1 MIRDGGDSP
10 WTHVCSLIAGI
21 RPPLQA
27 SFCKPALFVA
37 ASTIYKGRAH
47 VTDSGMGRLWSL
59 KRSDGMSLVE
69 GVAGLAREGLVSWRQ
84 RCGAWSRDAIG
95 QRLGLVTG
103 IGILTLS
110 AAFLLASSGNAL
122 RAADCGNVAAPG
134 LDWSKCSKTNIML
147 QNSDLHGANLFGAHF
162 DSTDL
167 SDANF
172 TSANLEKA
180 TLVRAWLKNVH
191 ADGANFKR
199 IEAYRS
205 DFTNASA
212 NGASFANA
220 ELQRAEFG
228 GAQLNNADF
237 QKAELGRAD
246 FDKAVLSNV
255 NFSFA
260 NLSRATLGGAV
271 MQGPVSFSGAFMY
284 LTRIEGVDLS
294 NATGLQQ
301 AQLNLACGDNTTR
314 LPTWLK
320 APAVWPCPPDD
331 PDDKD

>member
-1 MIRDGGDSP
+1 MHLTRAWDG
-10 WTHVCSLIAGI
+10 L
-21 RPPLQA
+21 R
-27 SFCKPALFVA
+27 ALE
-37 ASTIYKGRAH
+37 
-47 VTDSGMGRLWSL
+47 W
-59 KRSDGMSLVE
+59 SDGMNLFGRSV
-69 GVAGLAREGLVSWRQ
+69 GLAGEGFAWRQ
-84 RCGAWSRDAIG
+84 RCDVRPRDAIG
-95 QRLGLVTG
+95 RRVRIAGGLAG
-103 IGILTLS
+103 LALS
-110 AAFLLASSGNAL
+110 AAFLLVSGGNFAQ
-122 RAADCGNVAAPG
+122 AADCGNVAAPG

-147 QNSDLHGANLFGAHF
+147 PNSDLNGANLFSAHF

-167 SDANF
+167 SDANL

-180 TLVRAWLKNVH
+180 TLVRTWLKNVR

-205 DFTNASA
+205 DFSNASA

-228 GAQLNNADF
+228 GAQLKNADF

-246 FDKAVLSNV
+246 FDKAVLSGV

-260 NLSRATLGGAV
+260 NLSRATLAGAV
-271 MQGPVSFSGAFMY
+271 IQGPVSFSGAFMY
-284 LTRIEGVDLS
+284 LTRIEGLDLT

-301 AQLNLACGDNTTR
+301 AQINLACGDTTTK
-314 LPTWLK
+314 LPSWLS
-320 APAVWPCPPDD
+320 APTVWPCPPDD

>member
-1 MIRDGGDSP
+1 
-10 WTHVCSLIAGI
+10 
-21 RPPLQA
+21 
-27 SFCKPALFVA
+27 
-37 ASTIYKGRAH
+37 
-47 VTDSGMGRLWSL
+47 
-59 KRSDGMSLVE
+59 MSLAERAVQLAGE
-69 GVAGLAREGLVSWRQ
+69 GHLRRRSRTAIARK
-84 RCGAWSRDAIG
+84 
-95 QRLGLVTG
+95 LGMATG
-103 IGILTLS
+103 FGILALS
-110 AAFLLASSGNAL
+110 TGFLLASSTNAL

-147 QNSDLHGANLFGAHF
+147 QNSDLHGANLAGAHF

-167 SDANF
+167 SDANL

-180 TLVRAWLKNVH
+180 TLVRAWLKNAK

-205 DFTNASA
+205 DFSNASV

-220 ELQRAEFG
+220 ELQRAEFA
-228 GAQLNNADF
+228 GAQLANADF

-246 FDKAVLSNV
+246 FDKAILSDV

-271 MQGPVSFSGAFMY
+271 MKGPVSFSGAFLY
-284 LTRIEGVDLS
+284 LARIEGLDLS

-301 AQLNLACGDNTTR
+301 AQLNLACGDGSTK

>member
-1 MIRDGGDSP
+1 MG
-10 WTHVCSLIAGI
+10 
-21 RPPLQA
+21 
-27 SFCKPALFVA
+27 FVEWA
-37 ASTIYKGRAH
+37 
-47 VTDSGMGRLWSL
+47 
-59 KRSDGMSLVE
+59 
-69 GVAGLAREGLVSWRQ
+69 AGLAAGGL
-84 RCGAWSRDAIG
+84 AWWQERSRRRSRGTIR
-95 QRLGLVTG
+95 QRLGSPGRLDIWV
-103 IGILTLS
+103 LS
-110 AAFLLASSGNAL
+110 TVFLLAGAGMSAQAG
-122 RAADCGNVAAPG
+122 DCGNVAAPG

-147 QNSDLHGANLFGAHF
+147 QSSDLHGANLAGAHF

-167 SDANF
+167 SDTNL

-180 TLVRAWLKNVH
+180 TLVRTWLKNVH

-205 DFTNASA
+205 DFSNASA

-228 GAQLNNADF
+228 GAKLNNADF

-260 NLSRATLGGAV
+260 NLSRATLAGAV

-284 LTRIEGVDLS
+284 LTRIEGLDLS
-294 NATGLQQ
+294 NSTGLQQ
-301 AQLNLACGDNTTR
+301 AQINLACGDTTTK
-314 LPTWLK
+314 LPSWLS
-320 APAVWPCPPDD
+320 APSVWPCPPDD

>member
-1 MIRDGGDSP
+1 MSFFEGLAGLVGEGLKSLRQRRD
-10 WTHVCSLIAGI
+10 V
-21 RPPLQA
+21 RPP
-27 SFCKPALFVA
+27 
-37 ASTIYKGRAH
+37 
-47 VTDSGMGRLWSL
+47 
-59 KRSDGMSLVE
+59 
-69 GVAGLAREGLVSWRQ
+69 
-84 RCGAWSRDAIG
+84 DAVG
-95 QRLGLVTG
+95 QRLSVARSLDILV
-103 IGILTLS
+103 LS
-110 AAFLLASSGNAL
+110 AVLLLAGASMSAQAG
-122 RAADCGNVAAPG
+122 DCGNVAAPG

-147 QNSDLHGANLFGAHF
+147 QSSDLHGANLAGAHF

-167 SDANF
+167 SDTNL

-180 TLVRAWLKNVH
+180 TLVRTWLKNVH

-205 DFTNASA
+205 DFSNASA

-228 GAQLNNADF
+228 GAKLNNADF

-260 NLSRATLGGAV
+260 NLSRATLAGAV

-284 LTRIEGVDLS
+284 LTRIEGLDLS
-294 NATGLQQ
+294 NSTGLQQ
-301 AQLNLACGDNTTR
+301 AQINLACGDTTTK
-314 LPTWLK
+314 LPSWLS
-320 APAVWPCPPDD
+320 APSVWPCPPDD

>member
-1 MIRDGGDSP
+1 
-10 WTHVCSLIAGI
+10 
-21 RPPLQA
+21 
-27 SFCKPALFVA
+27 
-37 ASTIYKGRAH
+37 
-47 VTDSGMGRLWSL
+47 
-59 KRSDGMSLVE
+59 MSLVE
-69 GVAGLAREGLVSWRQ
+69 GLAGLAREGMASWGR
-84 RCGAWSRDAIG
+84 RCSAESGDATG
-95 QRLGLVTG
+95 RRLGMASGFGVLALG
-103 IGILTLS
+103 
-110 AAFLLASSGNAL
+110 AAFLLASSGAAL
-122 RAADCGNVAAPG
+122 RAADCSNIAAPG
-134 LDWSKCSKTNIML
+134 LDWSGCSKTNIML
-147 QNSDLHGANLFGAHF
+147 QSSDLHGANLFGAHF

-167 SDANF
+167 SDTNL

-205 DFTNASA
+205 DFSKASL

-228 GAQLNNADF
+228 GAQLANADF

-246 FDKAVLSNV
+246 FGKAVLSDV

-260 NLSRATLGGAV
+260 NLSRATLSGAV
-271 MQGPVSFSGAFMY
+271 MQGPVSFGGAFMY
-284 LTRIEGVDLS
+284 FTRIEGVDLS

-301 AQLNLACGDNTTR
+301 AQINLACGDDTTK
-314 LPTWLK
+314 LPSWLK
-320 APAVWPCPPDD
+320 APAAWPCPPDD

>member
-1 MIRDGGDSP
+1 MARDG
-10 WTHVCSLIAGI
+10 
-21 RPPLQA
+21 
-27 SFCKPALFVA
+27 FV
-37 ASTIYKGRAH
+37 
-47 VTDSGMGRLWSL
+47 
-59 KRSDGMSLVE
+59 RS
-69 GVAGLAREGLVSWRQ
+69 RR
-84 RCGAWSRDAIG
+84 RCGAYAGDVVG
-95 QRLGLVTG
+95 QRLGIAGGFGVLA
-103 IGILTLS
+103 LS
-110 AAFLLASSGNAL
+110 AGFLLASSGAAL
-122 RAADCGNVAAPG
+122 QAADCGNVAAPG

-147 QNSDLHGANLFGAHF
+147 QSSDLKGANLAEAHF
-162 DSTDL
+162 YSTDL
-167 SDANF
+167 SDTNL

-180 TLVRAWLKNVH
+180 TLVRTWLKNVR

-205 DFTNASA
+205 DFSNASL

-228 GAQLNNADF
+228 GAKLANADF

-246 FDKAVLSNV
+246 FDKAVLSGV

-260 NLSRATLGGAV
+260 NLSRATLGGALI
-271 MQGPVSFSGAFMY
+271 QGPVSFSGAFMY

-294 NATGLQQ
+294 GATGLQQ
-301 AQLNLACGDNTTR
+301 AQINLACGDDTTR

-320 APAVWPCPPDD
+320 APSVWPCPPDD